1 MKYKGRFFLLLLF
14 FSGNLLFS
22 NLTFQELRQL
32 EKKLPDLKGR
42 EKVELLNKLAE
53 EYQLENPAK
62 AMEYAKTALQISEQE
77 NDLDGQGYAHLQI
90 ASNLKT
96 TNREKGLKHIQLS
109 EALFRKSGNRKGMI
123 YNFIIQARYASSD
136 EKSPPARSIGLYFK
150 ALEMCGDKKEYVNE
164 LKRIYVYIAQS
175 YRKTGN
181 LDESDHY
188 LRSGLEIV
196 SDDFDKAL
204 FYNQLALNYRDRQNF
219 EKELEYFI
227 KAAEIYRKLKA
238 ELRLAIILSNI
249 AQTYMESHEYDK
261 ALPVFTEVL
270 TYYKDE
276 QTIEPRLRTLLSM
289 GKIFIDRKRVDQAEQ
304 VLAECKRIIPGIKDN
319 YLNFWYYQLLSDW
332 SFLAGRYK
340 ESRIYLLEYIR
351 YKDLYLDEKKARDLI
366 RAQEEFNTKIKEK
379 EVLFLKQ
386 KNRWQ
391 LIVFFSLLLVLS
403 LGFFFL
409 IKKFYFFFIFW
420 KKQKYIGQYR
430 IVERIGGGGM
440 GIIYKAHGIK
450 DKKRMVA
457 IKVLK
462 EEFFESEE
470 STARFKREG
479 EIIDQLDHPNIVR
492 VFERGDSNRRHYIV
506 LEYLEGRTLEQVIAD
521 TAPLPLGVCLDM
533 MIQIA
538 SAMEAIHEKGIVH
551 RDMKPA
557 NIMLMQK
564 ENGRFPIKLL
574 DFGLSKLWFHSRL
587 TESGMVM
594 GTLSYHSPEQ
604 IKNLESTPASDIY
617 SLGIVYYELL
627 SGKLLFSGESISSI
641 TQKILKTRLPPL
653 SSLCKDLPEELADLV
668 MRMVAKKQK
677 ARPPIR
683 EINEILPKIQ
693 AAIHSRISE

>member
-123 YNFIIQARYASSD
+123 YNFIIQARYASAD

-366 RAQEEFNTKIKEK
+366 RAQEEFNTKI
-379 EVLFLKQ
+379 
-386 KNRWQ
+386 
-391 LIVFFSLLLVLS
+391 
-403 LGFFFL
+403 
-409 IKKFYFFFIFW
+409 
-420 KKQKYIGQYR
+420 
-430 IVERIGGGGM
+430 
-440 GIIYKAHGIK
+440 
-450 DKKRMVA
+450 
-457 IKVLK
+457 
-462 EEFFESEE
+462 
-470 STARFKREG
+470 
-479 EIIDQLDHPNIVR
+479 
-492 VFERGDSNRRHYIV
+492 
-506 LEYLEGRTLEQVIAD
+506 
-521 TAPLPLGVCLDM
+521 
-533 MIQIA
+533 
-538 SAMEAIHEKGIVH
+538 
-551 RDMKPA
+551 
-557 NIMLMQK
+557 
-564 ENGRFPIKLL
+564 
-574 DFGLSKLWFHSRL
+574 
-587 TESGMVM
+587 
-594 GTLSYHSPEQ
+594 
-604 IKNLESTPASDIY
+604 
-617 SLGIVYYELL
+617 
-627 SGKLLFSGESISSI
+627 
-641 TQKILKTRLPPL
+641 
-653 SSLCKDLPEELADLV
+653 
-668 MRMVAKKQK
+668 
-677 ARPPIR
+677 
-683 EINEILPKIQ
+683 
-693 AAIHSRISE
+693 